1 MYTASEDFLYHSIAF
16 VLCINS
22 MVEVFVASQEK
33 LYFLLAREKTIIL
46 LSYYQALC
54 LIQTQSLE
62 DFQDNKEIFMQ

>member
-1 MYTASEDFLYHSIAF
+1 
-16 VLCINS
+16 
-22 MVEVFVASQEK
+22 MVDVFVASREK
-33 LYFLLAREKTIIL
+33 LCFLLAREKTIIL